1 MFTVHVLI
9 HIGYSVINLYQN
21 ANSLV
26 ITDNPP
32 QRTECLTS
40 RQRQRV
46 LQQARRR
53 RKMKTRLI
61 GGDWGGSAWYDWRSK
76 QKIRKLKTPNKTIP
90 WSWADF
96 SQEEEDPLNSSLT
109 PMDWLPRL
117 NAKAGMVEVGC
128 FDNFPIHSVF
138 GKVLK
143 RQKAF
148 YLRRAWAA
156 KYS

>member
-1 MFTVHVLI
+1 MTMI
-9 HIGYSVINLYQN
+9 
-21 ANSLV
+21 
-26 ITDNPP
+26 
-32 QRTECLTS
+32 
-40 RQRQRV
+40 
-46 LQQARRR
+46 
-53 RKMKTRLI
+53 
-61 GGDWGGSAWYDWRSK
+61 
-76 QKIRKLKTPNKTIP
+76 KTPKTIP

-128 FDNFPIHSVF
+128 FDNFPIHCVF